1 MMRRKRE
8 RIFEENRLLCTELDA
23 QKDSLGTTAKGNVTV
38 PTMAIATGCMV
49 PACVSQDAMGGFVI

>member
-1 MMRRKRE
+1 MLVNPCF
-8 RIFEENRLLCTELDA
+8 ICLFTLQDA